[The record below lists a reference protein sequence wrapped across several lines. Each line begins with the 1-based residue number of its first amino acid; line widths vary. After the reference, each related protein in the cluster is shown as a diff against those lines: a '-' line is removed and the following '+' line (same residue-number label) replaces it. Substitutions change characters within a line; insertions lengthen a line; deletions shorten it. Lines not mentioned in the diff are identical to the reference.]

1 MLFELLFF
9 PAIGELLIVLGL
21 LVWRRQK
28 ITLIHEYHWRN
39 VRKKDR
45 AAYTRL
51 IGQGLA
57 VMGAG
62 IDRNGFLRSSDT
74 WPGDGKL
81 LRICPSDAEYR
92 FVSAGNAHS
101 RDEHCIKADSLSS
114 RTDSRRRLSKTSC
127 AGLPRKNGQRESRT
141 DRNLPRRRENALSRM
156 RGEEKCT
163 GTKHIA
169 IQRR

>member
-9 PAIGELLIVLGL
+9 PAIGALLIVLGL

-62 IDRNGFLRSSDT
+62 IALTGQVNFLTGAQKGLWCFAAGF
-74 WPGDGKL
+74 
-81 LRICPSDAEYR
+81 A
-92 FVSAGNAHS
+92 
-101 RDEHCIKADSLSS
+101 
-114 RTDSRRRLSKTSC
+114 
-127 AGLPRKNGQRESRT
+127 AGLYLMNKAQKRYNGSWF
-141 DRNLPRRRENALSRM
+141 
-156 RGEEKCT
+156 
-163 GTKHIA
+163 
-169 IQRR
+169 